1 MKSNSD
7 DKPQIIQDLGN
18 GAYYYNCNIVAKTET
33 DEEGLERTSYNF
45 NSVKFWGKPTRAAI
59 VKAVIRSELDE
70 TAEFDL
76 VNGYNAAVEG
86 LLEGAEAEKAKAD
99 YLGYL
104 RRVQEIKTS
113 VKADLAAAGYDT
125 N

>member
-1 MKSNSD
+1 MKSNSN

-18 GAYYYNCNIVAKTET
+18 GAYYYNCNIVANTET
-33 DEEGLERTSYNF
+33 DEEGQERQSYDYNC
-45 NSVKFWGKPTRAAI
+45 VKFWGKPTRAAI

-70 TAEFDL
+70 TAEFNL

-99 YLGYL
+99 YIAYL
-104 RRVQEIKTS
+104 RRVQEIKTT
-113 VKADLAAAGYDT
+113 VKADLAAAGYD
-125 N
+125 NN